1 MGLLMRFLRYRSRT
15 DSLAPELWLACCI
28 VDEGAL
34 QVSMD
39 MEVQP
44 AKSLPAHAMAS
55 TPGPSSDRPQQS
67 FAVQCGALLRNS

>member
-1 MGLLMRFLRYRSRT
+1 MGLSTRFLRYHCRT
-15 DSLAPELWLACCI
+15 DFLVTQSSGSPAVI

-34 QVSMD
+34 QVSIDMD
-39 MEVQP
+39 LQP

-67 FAVQCGALLRNS
+67 FAV

>member
-1 MGLLMRFLRYRSRT
+1 MGLSTRFLRYHSRT
-15 DSLAPELWLACCI
+15 DFLAPELWLACCI

-34 QVSMD
+34 QVSIDMD
-39 MEVQP
+39 LQP

-67 FAVQCGALLRNS
+67 FALEYVAQLRKS